1 MRYLQSKSVFEHYL
15 KRFSETLDESSINE
29 SNTDIIQ
36 TIKDILLPISDMGYE
51 ISIIEDDKDNFTQF
65 VIRVVSW
72 GDKPLLITDEVKEEF
87 IRMKDYLQS
96 EGYNSIQALYH
107 PSHHLILK
115 TDGVGIMGNSGR
127 EIKEFDIFMKYEP
140 WQKVKIQNLLF
151 VAK

>member
-1 MRYLQSKSVFEHYL
+1 MRYLRKYN
-15 KRFSETLDESSINE
+15 ESSEND
-29 SNTDIIQ
+29 SVKQ
-36 TIKDILLPISDMGYE
+36 TVKDILLPISDMGYD
-51 ISIIEDDKDNFTQF
+51 ISVTGDNENL

-107 PSHHLILK
+107 PTHHLVLK

-127 EIKEFDIFMKYEP
+127 EIKEFDSFMKYEP

>member
-1 MRYLQSKSVFEHYL
+1 MRYLRKYN
-15 KRFSETLDESSINE
+15 ESSEND
-29 SNTDIIQ
+29 SVKQ
-36 TIKDILLPISDMGYE
+36 TVKDILLPISDMGYD
-51 ISIIEDDKDNFTQF
+51 ISITEDEEPFVRALQIRNDHQF
-65 VIRVVSW
+65 QLIIRVVSW

-107 PSHHLILK
+107 PTHHLVLK

-127 EIKEFDIFMKYEP
+127 EIKEFDSFMKYEP

-151 VAK
+151 VAI